1 MTRNDVYNS
10 EFILWNNKEITTE
23 LSKSIFCKYLFE
35 NGFYFVQDLLHKDGK
50 FLSLENVQRKYN
62 AQLNYLKYFPLTA
75 GNLKLFEE
83 KSTGNC

>member
-1 MTRNDVYNS
+1 M
-10 EFILWNNKEITTE
+10 
-23 LSKSIFCKYLFE
+23 FE
-35 NGFYFVQDLLHKDGK
+35 KRIYFVQDLLHKDGK

-62 AQLNYLKYFPLTA
+62 AQLNYLKYFQLIA